1 MEIIEAEVLWNYLPQ
16 GNLYALIETDK
27 DLAEFFNLIP
37 EENHQLVISK
47 DNPKNAYVI
56 QGQVVFVNKRT
67 QNIFYTNESVCI
79 ANQDILHY
87 STGEQQCH
95 LLSFT
100 QLT

>member
-16 GNLYALIETDK
+16 GSLYALIETDK
-27 DLAEFFNLIP
+27 DLAEFFELVP
-37 EENHQLVISK
+37 EEHHQLVISNG
-47 DNPKNAYVI
+47 NPENAYVI

-67 QNIFYTNESVCI
+67 QDVFYTNESVCV

-87 STGEQQCH
+87 STGEQQCY
-95 LLSFT
+95 LPSFH